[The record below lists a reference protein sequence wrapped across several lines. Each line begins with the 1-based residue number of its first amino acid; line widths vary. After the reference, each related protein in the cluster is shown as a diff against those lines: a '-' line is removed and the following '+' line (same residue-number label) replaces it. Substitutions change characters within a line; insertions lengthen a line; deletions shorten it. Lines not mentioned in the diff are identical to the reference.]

1 MKPPLPRTLS
11 AVPQTLHARLEIA
24 KAIRT
29 LAGPDEDELL
39 RRRHAE
45 IAGVRRDLELLA
57 ADVRKTFEEA
67 AALAK
72 AELRAALK
80 KYSPDQP
87 RVPAGNSKG
96 GQWTTGDD
104 GETSA
109 EAAGDEE
116 SRGAGPGSFDPRA
129 HYASLEA
136 GPDGKLSDAPPPGV
150 RVAGAEEER
159 AEDRP
164 EGSESQETRLEYA
177 EVSWRN
183 TLFAVRSI
191 DPDWKPSGESV
202 IDPNSIEGRIA
213 ELEAWTREAQEH
225 LARLREPEPPGG
237 VAAESPGETPAE
249 PAGEACY
256 RIDIRQEDRLGG
268 HTYERHVEKDW
279 NYLKGRVAFEGVS
292 AAGSFRSVDEANELI
307 NKALNDNPEAVASVV
322 KGLRSMNSIDR
333 NFDSSTGYEAFP
345 IAQRGPIVMRDTD
358 SVRVIIVRDTR
369 SAKGFYVLTAYPQTR
384 R

>member
-1 MKPPLPRTLS
+1 MKPSLPRTLS
-11 AVPQTLHARLEIA
+11 AVPQTLHVQLEIA

-39 RRRHAE
+39 RQRRAE
-45 IAGVRRDLELLA
+45 IAAIRRDFELLA
-57 ADVRKTFEEA
+57 ADIRKAFEEA
-67 AALAK
+67 GAMAK

-80 KYSPDQP
+80 KYSPDQL

-96 GQWTTGDD
+96 GQWTTEDD

-109 EAAGDEE
+109 EAEGDEE
-116 SRGAGPGSFDPRA
+116 SRGPAPGSSAPRA
-129 HYASLEA
+129 RYASLEA
-136 GPDGKLSDAPPPGV
+136 APDGKLSDAPPPGV

-177 EVSWRN
+177 ELSWRH
-183 TLFAVRSI
+183 TLSAVRSI
-191 DPDWKPSGESV
+191 DPDWKPSASV
-202 IDPNSIEGRIA
+202 IDPESIEGRIA
-213 ELEAWTREAQEH
+213 RLEAWTREAQEH

-237 VAAESPGETPAE
+237 LAAESPGETPAE

-279 NYLKGRVAFEGVS
+279 DYLKGRVAFEGVP

-307 NKALNDNPEAVASVV
+307 NETLNDNLDAVGSVI
-322 KGLRSMNSIDR
+322 KGLRSRADIVRD
-333 NFDSSTGYEAFP
+333 FGSSTGYEAFP
-345 IAQRGPIVMRDTD
+345 IGRSGLIGMREPS
-358 SVRVIIVRDTR
+358 SVLVRIVRDTR
-369 SAKGFYVLTAYPQTR
+369 SPKGFRVITAYPSTR

>member
-29 LAGPDEDELL
+29 LADPDDDELL

-96 GQWTTGDD
+96 GQWTTEDG
-104 GETSA
+104 GETSSEA
-109 EAAGDEE
+109 EGDEE
-116 SRGAGPGSFDPRA
+116 RRGATPSSFDPSA

-136 GPDGKLSDAPPPGV
+136 APDGKLSDAPPPGV
-150 RVAGAEEER
+150 RVAAAEEEG

-183 TLFAVRSI
+183 TRSAVRSI
-191 DPDWKPSGESV
+191 DPDWKPSASV

-237 VAAESPGETPAE
+237 LAAESPGETPAE

-279 NYLKGRVAFEGVS
+279 DYLKGRVAFEGVR

-307 NKALNDNPEAVASVV
+307 NETLNDNLDAVGSVV
-322 KGLRSMNSIDR
+322 KGVRSMEEIDKD
-333 NFDSSTGYEAFP
+333 FDSSTGYEAFP
-345 IAQRGPIVMRDTD
+345 MARRGPIAMRETYW
-358 SVRVIIVRDTR
+358 VRVRIVRDSR
-369 SAKGFYVLTAYPQTR
+369 SPKGFRVITAFPFTR
-384 R
+384 

>member
-1 MKPPLPRTLS
+1 MKPSLPRTLS
-11 AVPQTLHARLEIA
+11 AVPQTLHVQLEIA

-29 LAGPDEDELL
+29 LARPDEDELL
-39 RRRHAE
+39 RQRCAE
-45 IAGVRRDLELLA
+45 IAEIRRDFELLA
-57 ADVRKTFEEA
+57 ADIRKAFEEA

-72 AELRAALK
+72 AELRAVLK

-87 RVPAGNSKG
+87 RVPAGNSQG
-96 GQWTTGDD
+96 GQWTTEDD

-109 EAAGDEE
+109 EAEGAEE
-116 SRGAGPGSFDPRA
+116 SRGPAPGSSAPRA
-129 HYASLEA
+129 RYASLEA
-136 GPDGKLSDAPPPGV
+136 APDGKLSDAPQPGV

-177 EVSWRN
+177 ELSWRN
-183 TLFAVRSI
+183 TLSAVRSI
-191 DPDWKPSGESV
+191 DPDWKPSASV
-202 IDPNSIEGRIA
+202 IDPDSIEGRIA
-213 ELEAWTREAQEH
+213 RLEAWTREAQEH

-237 VAAESPGETPAE
+237 LAAELPGEPPAE

-279 NYLKGRVAFEGVS
+279 DYLKGRVAFEGVS

-307 NKALNDNPEAVASVV
+307 NKALNDNTEAVASVV
-322 KGLRSMNSIDR
+322 KGLRSIDSIDR

-345 IAQRGPIVMRDTD
+345 IAQRGPIVMRDTN